1 MKISDLL
8 QHFDLFKKKVFVFK
22 GVVKNLLRKV
32 HYHMSSTKK
41 KIVELKRQKEMNKM
55 KVLLIFFPQK
65 QHLPM

>member
-41 KIVELKRQKEMNKM
+41 KNCGIEATKRNE
-55 KVLLIFFPQK
+55 
-65 QHLPM
+65 